1 MKEFKL
7 KPLKFDYDALEP
19 VIDKATVTI
28 HHDKHQQAY
37 TDNLNKA
44 LKDCPENCLEQ
55 DTLVYILKNL
65 DKIPEDK
72 RMPVINNGGG
82 VFNHEFYFEGLNKP
96 NSTKLCGNIKAAI
109 EKTFG
114 SFEAFKEEFSNAGAT
129 QFGSG
134 WAWLVLDKSN
144 KLKITKTPNQIC
156 PISEGEIPLLTMDVW
171 EHAYYLKYQNKRPE
185 YIKNFFDI
193 IDWDVVEERFN
204 SSKQF

>member
-19 VIDKATVTI
+19 IIDKSTVLI

-44 LKDCPENCLEQ
+44 LKDCNDCLEE
-55 DTLVYILKNL
+55 DTLCYILKHL
-65 DKIPEDK
+65 DKIPENK
-72 RMPVINNGGG
+72 RTAVINNGGG
-82 VFNHEFYFEGLNKP
+82 VFNHEFYWEGLNAP
-96 NSTKLCGNIKAAI
+96 NSTSLCGNIKNAI
-109 EKTFG
+109 DKTFG
-114 SFEAFKEEFSNAGAT
+114 SFEKFKEEFSNAGAT

-156 PISEGEIPLLTMDVW
+156 PISDGEIPLLTMDVW

-193 IDWDVVEERFN
+193 IDWNVVEERYN
-204 SSKQF
+204 SHIQF

>member
-19 VIDKATVTI
+19 VIDKSTVLI

-44 LKDCPENCLEQ
+44 LKDCPSDCLKE
-55 DTLVYILKNL
+55 DSLIYILKNL
-65 DKIPEDK
+65 DKLPDDK
-72 RMPVINNGGG
+72 KMAVINNGGG
-82 VFNHEFYFEGLNKP
+82 VFNHEFYWEGLNKP
-96 NSTKLCGNIKAAI
+96 NSTHLCGNIKNAI

-114 SFEAFKEEFSNAGAT
+114 SFEKFKEEFSNAGAT

-193 IDWDVVEERFN
+193 IDWDVVEERYN
-204 SSKQF
+204 SSKLF

>member
-19 VIDKATVTI
+19 VIDKSTVLI

-44 LKDCPENCLEQ
+44 LNDCIDCFEE
-55 DTLVYILKNL
+55 DTLCYILKNL

-72 RMPVINNGGG
+72 RTPVVNNAGG
-82 VFNHEFYFEGLNKP
+82 VFNHEFYFEGLNAP
-96 NSTKLCGNIKAAI
+96 NSTSLCGNIKNAI

-114 SFEAFKEEFSNAGAT
+114 SFEKFKEEFSNAGTT

-144 KLKITKTPNQIC
+144 KLKITKTANQIC
-156 PISEGEIPLLTMDVW
+156 PISDGEIPLLTMDVW

-193 IDWDVVEERFN
+193 IDWDVVEERYN
-204 SSKQF
+204 SHIQF